1 MKKWCIKVTEENLP
15 IVGKWFNEYNQ
26 NLTDN
31 FIDDDFIGY
40 YLHYPIRN
48 NKSHSSAG
56 VEDGYTELTFEQF
69 KEQILKEP
77 KVLNDILDKI
87 LDKQYEYIDTLRKE
101 VVNVQDIKNIFLE
114 YGIKSEPKF

>member
-1 MKKWCIKVTEENLP
+1 MKWCIKITEENLP
-15 IVGKWFNEYNQ
+15 VVGKWFNENS
-26 NLTDN
+26 
-31 FIDDDFIGY
+31 IGINY
-40 YLHYPIRN
+40 HFPII
-48 NKSHSSAG
+48 KEHFHICQTVYTG
-56 VEDGYTELTFEQF
+56 HTELTFEQF

>member
-1 MKKWCIKVTEENLP
+1 MKWCIKVTKEILP
-15 IVGKWFNEYNQ
+15 IVGKWFNENRQNNYN
-26 NLTDN
+26 NYDN
-31 FIDDDFIGY
+31 IVFIGTY
-40 YLHYPIRN
+40 YSYPKLKDNYHRHFKIQ
-48 NKSHSSAG
+48 
-56 VEDGYTELTFEQF
+56 DGYTELTFEQF